1 MSDNRGK
8 ILASAAR
15 LRSTL
20 GSSEWLKTNRA
31 KVSLALPVDWK
42 RINDCL
48 LGFGFALKLAGVQW
62 TEEYDLLIAM
72 QWLAEI
78 GIAQAIKANGSIVV
92 IRRATT
98 ATTH

>member
-1 MSDNRGK
+1 
-8 ILASAAR
+8 
-15 LRSTL
+15 
-20 GSSEWLKTNRA
+20 
-31 KVSLALPVDWK
+31 
-42 RINDCL
+42 